1 MSGKILALGFFDGI
15 HLGHAELMKAAYEEA
30 RARGIKSAALTFDTH
45 PDVFVRKI
53 NVPLINSPH
62 DRSILIKEGFGV
74 DEVFF
79 IRFTEATVKMNW
91 KDFLDAI
98 VSDYDAEG
106 FVAGYDFSF
115 GFRGEGTA
123 EKLMEYCHERGLFCK
138 IIPAVYCDGSIIS
151 STAIRE
157 MMLEGEMERAVKL
170 LGHPHI
176 LTDTVRSGHRLGRT
190 IDSPTINMKF
200 PEGVLVPKYGVYAS
214 RVLLPDGKRYVSV
227 TNIGK
232 RPTVAG
238 NETHISIESNILDYS
253 GDLYGQTVRLELY
266 SFVRPEM
273 CFEGIDALKA
283 QINRDKESSRRYFE
297 N

>member
-30 RARGIKSAALTFDTH
+30 KAKGIKSAALTFDTH

-273 CFEGIDALKA
+273 RFEGIDALKA